1 MFPGWFS
8 LAPARGSCCCLV
20 FSSSGVVEFVG
31 VLANVVGVHVE
42 TAVNMLLFF
51 PVRVA
56 VGSKLPMHM
65 ELDFVFM
72 DGRDDGAY

>member
-1 MFPGWFS
+1 M
-8 LAPARGSCCCLV
+8 
-20 FSSSGVVEFVG
+20 VEFVG